1 MQLGQ
6 AIVQIRKERGLT
18 QEAFAKMYS
27 VTRQTVSNWG
37 ERKKLSRFIYI
48 SKN

>member
-18 QEAFAKMYS
+18 QEAFSKKFGVKS
-27 VTRQTVSNWG
+27 KRFRIGRT
-37 ERKKLSRFIYI
+37 KKLSRFIYI